1 MTSSAME
8 QIVKAA
14 EACGLDITAYE
25 GYSGRGMFGDTT
37 YGVVVKSVAD
47 LITAACEA
55 TRAIDD
61 PDGFIGDLI
70 EVKTDSLGRD
80 MIVY

>member
-1 MTSSAME
+1 MSSSAME

-25 GYSGRGMFGDTT
+25 GYSGRGMFGETT
-37 YGVVVKSVAD
+37 YGVVVKNLAD
-47 LITAACEA
+47 LLTAVCEA
-55 TRAIDD
+55 TRASDD
-61 PDGFIGDLI
+61 PGDFIADLI
-70 EVKTDSLGRD
+70 EVGSDSLGHD